1 MVNVLDDSRFG
12 LVPSGQFRERRGPVG
27 RGAAFS
33 NKKLC
38 LVATDPS
45 FLIDLLY
52 GLSLRADCYH
62 VKYAT
67 VARDGMYLGRCFLAT
82 DEAVSQLC
90 QELKSHPRLMVSL
103 QDDAWFNDFRAEP
116 VAANSCGVWDDWLEH
131 EAEVS
136 AVIEAAFGRADEARL
151 VAAIRAAGAAT
162 VSLTAQ
168 VPPLD
173 RVRDEWPIIGHV
185 LLSPVTIAGASEPRV
200 LGLGPLAVAPAHQ
213 RKGAGARL
221 VEAGLARARLLGYA
235 GVVVVGSPE
244 YYSRFGFVA
253 AEHFGLVYEG
263 APAAYFQALEL
274 VPGAALTMSG
284 VVRYHP
290 AFEAL
295 AP

>member
-1 MVNVLDDSRFG
+1 MSSVLDDSRFG
-12 LVPSGQFRERRGPVG
+12 LVPSGQFRERRGPLG

-38 LVATDPS
+38 LVATDAS

-52 GLSLRADCYH
+52 GLSLRADCFY
-62 VKYAT
+62 VKYGT

-103 QDDAWFNDFRAEP
+103 QDDAWFNEFRAEP
-116 VAANSCGVWDDWLEH
+116 VAGNACGVWDDWLEH

-162 VSLTAQ
+162 VSLMAR

-173 RVRDEWPIIGHV
+173 RVRDDWPVVGHV
-185 LLSPVTIAGASEPRV
+185 LLSPVTIAAASEPRV
-200 LGLGPLAVAPAHQ
+200 LGLGPLAVAPAQQ
-213 RKGAGARL
+213 RRGFGTRL
-221 VEAGLARARLLGYA
+221 VEAALQRARVLGYA
-235 GVVVVGSPE
+235 AVVVVGNPR
-244 YYSRFGFVA
+244 YYSRFGFIG
-253 AEHFGLVYEG
+253 AEQLGLVYEG
-263 APAAYFQALEL
+263 APAENFMAVGL
-274 VPGAALTMSG
+274 VPGALTRSG

-295 AP
+295 SP